1 MSFRVSLTLDLF
13 LPQSSIGYMEI
24 FREEKLSSEI
34 HLPLSLLFPNV
45 SASSLPFSFSS
56 GVGGWDLHHP
66 PVLFPPQG
74 HQSRIQHHG
83 QLPGGEC
90 GGCADPLREG

>member
-13 LPQSSIGYMEI
+13 LPQSSIGYLEI

-56 GVGGWDLHHP
+56 GVGGWVGSP
-66 PVLFPPQG
+66 PP
-74 HQSRIQHHG
+74 SR
-83 QLPGGEC
+83 
-90 GGCADPLREG
+90 PLSSTRAPEPYPAPRTAPRR